1 MKIQIGFLV
10 TLTIFYLL
18 FDNEVKKR
26 VLKNKFRRSKKVN

>member
-26 VLKNKFRRSKKVN
+26 VLKINLEDLKK